1 MALLVYWATP
11 LQNRFSPAELFMS
24 CWLRTTISAT
34 KIGLKPLAPDY
45 EMVKERD
52 RRQKSRQERNFHKH
66 NRARSLTC
74 PEQRDLVWIAD
85 HKSEG
90 EVVGEVNPC
99 SYQARS
105 PEGTYRRNRAALHPL
120 PQRQEGNTPSSTE
133 PVLADNQSDIPP
145 PLEQKEITT
154 GQGTENPSKTG
165 SLRTGGSNPAVTETN
180 MAYWKKGRCNVRSSV
195 TVHLMHTHS

>member
-1 MALLVYWATP
+1 MALLAYRATP
-11 LQNRFSPAELFMS
+11 LQNRFSPAELLMS
-24 CWLRTTISAT
+24 CRLRTTIPAT

-45 EMVKERD
+45 QVVKERD
-52 RRQKSRQERNFHKH
+52 RRQKSRQERIFNKH
-66 NRARSLTC
+66 HRARPLTC
-74 PEQRDLVWIAD
+74 PKQRDLAWIAD

-99 SYQARS
+99 SYQART
-105 PEGTYRRNRAALHPL
+105 PEGTYRRNRAALCPL

-154 GQGTENPSKTG
+154 GQGTKNPSKTR
-165 SLRTGGSNPAVTETN
+165 SLWTGGSTPAGTEAN
-180 MAYWKKGRCNVRSSV
+180 MAY
-195 TVHLMHTHS
+195 